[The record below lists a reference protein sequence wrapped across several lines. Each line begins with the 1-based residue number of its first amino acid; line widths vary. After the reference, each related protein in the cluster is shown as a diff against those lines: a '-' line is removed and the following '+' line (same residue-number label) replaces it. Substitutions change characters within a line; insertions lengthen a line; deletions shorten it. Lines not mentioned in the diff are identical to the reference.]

1 MTPADR
7 IRTRM
12 AQNLL
17 KLIQQ
22 HLEAMQ
28 RDAHGM
34 EYAHWKDEV
43 DDLWKRVF
51 DQITAMSE
59 TPQQSALEM
68 IREDWTSYITH
79 YAGMSR

>member
-1 MTPADR
+1 MTGFEPGR
-7 IRTRM
+7 P
-12 AQNLL
+12 QNLL
-17 KLIQQ
+17 KLIEQ

-28 RDAHGM
+28 RDVHGL

-51 DQITAMSE
+51 DQITGMSE
-59 TPQQSALEM
+59 APQQAALEM

-79 YAGMSR
+79 YVGISR